1 MESISFNDRNQVLN
15 NLGLILSCNHYN
27 QQLFKTA
34 DQVRQKY
41 HGDGVHLRGLIEFSN
56 YCSRSCYYCGL
67 RKENKAPER
76 YRLSQEEIISA
87 ALTAEELGYGTV
99 VLQSGEDNYFTQE
112 IIAKIVKEIKE
123 KTGLAITL
131 SLGERTKEDYQVWRQ
146 AGADRYLLRFE
157 TSDPKLYEKLHPAGS
172 FQNRIDNL
180 YWLKESGYQLGSG
193 SLIGLPGQTVQSL
206 ASDLRLYKELDL
218 DMVGLGPFLMNPE
231 TPLAESQNGS
241 FELTLKMLALT
252 RIILPKAHLP
262 ATTALGTIDNKGREK
277 ALQNGANVMMP
288 NVTPREYR
296 ANYQLYPDKICI
308 DENPLDCSQCIPARL
323 KTIDRF
329 PAKGPGH
336 ALK

>member
-1 MESISFNDRNQVLN
+1 MKSINFNDQNQVLN
-15 NLGLILSCNHYN
+15 NLDLILSYNHYN
-27 QQLFKTA
+27 QELFKTA
-34 DQVRQKY
+34 DEIRQKY

-67 RKENKAPER
+67 RKENIVPER
-76 YRLSQEEIISA
+76 YRLSQKEIISA

-112 IIAKIVKEIKE
+112 IIAEIVQAIKE
-123 KTGLAITL
+123 KTDLAITL

-157 TSDPKLYEKLHPAGS
+157 TSDSELYHQLHPAGS

-180 YWLKESGYQLGSG
+180 YWLQESGYQLGSG
-193 SLIGLPGQTVQSL
+193 SLIGLPGQTIQSL

-218 DMVGLGPFLMNPE
+218 DMVGLGPFLMNPN

-262 ATTALGTIDNKGREK
+262 ATTALGTIDSKGREK
-277 ALQNGANVMMP
+277 ALENGANVMMP

-308 DENPLDCSQCIPARL
+308 DESPVDCSQCIPARL
-323 KTIDRF
+323 KTIERF

-336 ALK
+336 SLK